1 MGSRGL
7 PKLVKR
13 KVPIEKIGI
22 DVSSLSTDELEE
34 IALKASEE
42 LLSSLKQLIPRRDDY
57 LAYISIQREGE
68 AVNVLVN
75 VEVEGT
81 APLTP
86 QLEALI
92 DEAVDKALKVVRDE
106 LKRRAGGRRKAE
118 EVG

>member
-1 MGSRGL
+1 M
-7 PKLVKR
+7 
-13 KVPIEKIGI
+13 
-22 DVSSLSTDELEE
+22 DSLSTDELEE
-34 IALKASEE
+34 IALRASEE
-42 LLSSLKQLIPRRDDY
+42 LLSLLKQLIPRRDDY
-57 LAYISIQREGE
+57 LAYVSIKREGK

-92 DEAVDKALKVVRDE
+92 DEAIDRALKVVRDE
-106 LKRRAGGRRKAE
+106 LKRRASGCGEAE